1 MSTRQNQ
8 KTFIKSLGGSGS
20 HRFMKLFHKKYSYLQ
35 MKASLKREIPYLEML
50 SHDKVVPSKEK
61 DCHTSGQDEQRE
73 PISRYCEQGTKRSR
87 TEIMKICTRWTRKS
101 LQKWKLY
108 KQQPLPYFNSHSAP
122 RPIVKKK
129 IPVDVSASLD
139 HLLDQLAMVVALPPF
154 INLDLMLKF
163 VRDLKGK
170 LLFSL

>member
-1 MSTRQNQ
+1 MN
-8 KTFIKSLGGSGS
+8 KEN
-20 HRFMKLFHKKYSYLQ
+20 LFPD
-35 MKASLKREIPYLEML
+35 I
-50 SHDKVVPSKEK
+50 VSKEQK
-61 DCHTSGQDEQRE
+61 ETGQKLWKFAQ
-73 PISRYCEQGTKRSR
+73 
-87 TEIMKICTRWTRKS
+87 KS

-154 INLDLMLKF
+154 VNLDLMLKCF
-163 VRDLKGK
+163 RDLKGK
-170 LLFSL
+170 LLFGL